1 MKPSFGDRFEMA
13 EMFWD
18 LAADTWGDEE
28 RAAIDRVVKSGRYT
42 MGPEVAT
49 FEEAFAAYHGKKYAV
64 MANSGS
70 SANLIAVAAL
80 FHKKEKPLERGDEVI
95 VPAVSW
101 STTYHPL
108 QQYGLKLRFVD
119 VELETLNID
128 TGALK
133 DALTPQTRAIVAVSI
148 LGNPA
153 NLNAV
158 RAFADEHG
166 LYFLEDNCESLD
178 AELPGKSG
186 GQKTG
191 TFGDVGTFSFFFSHH
206 ISTGEGGMV
215 VTDEDELNGLALAI
229 RAHGWIKDVPED
241 SRLFE
246 AGEDSFAEAYRFV
259 IPGYNVR
266 PQEINAAVGR
276 EQLKKLPAMTSQR
289 RANLARFQELFGD
302 DERFIIP
309 RENGKSSS
317 FCFPMIVTSEAG
329 FERSDVFEP
338 LKDAGIGF
346 RMITGGCFPRHDAI
360 RFFDYDCV
368 GDLANANMVHDC
380 GFFVGN
386 HPFDLRPQIERLHDV
401 LNGLGG

>member
-1 MKPSFGDRFEMA
+1 MA

-28 RAAIDRVVKSGRYT
+28 RAAIERVVKSGRYT
-42 MGPEVAT
+42 IGPEVVA
-49 FEEAFAAYHGKKYAV
+49 FEEAFAAYHGKKNAV
-64 MANSGS
+64 MVNSGS

-95 VPAVSW
+95 VPAVAW

-128 TGALK
+128 TSGLK

-153 NLNAV
+153 NLTAV

-191 TFGDVGTFSFFFSHH
+191 TFGDFGTFSFFFSHH

-215 VTDEDELNGLALAI
+215 VTDSDELNGLALAI
-229 RAHGWIKDVPED
+229 RAHGWIKDVPEN

-276 EQLKKLPAMTSQR
+276 EQLKKLPAMTSKR

-317 FCFPMIVTSEAG
+317 FCFPMIVSPEAG

-368 GDLANANMVHDC
+368 GDLANANLVHDC

-386 HPFDLRPQIERLHDV
+386 HPFDLRPQIEGLHDV